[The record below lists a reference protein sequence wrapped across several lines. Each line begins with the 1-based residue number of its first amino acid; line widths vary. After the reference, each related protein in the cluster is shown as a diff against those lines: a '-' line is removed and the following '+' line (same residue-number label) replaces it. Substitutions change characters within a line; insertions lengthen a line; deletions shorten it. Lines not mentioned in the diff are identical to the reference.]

1 MSRAA
6 RIVTMWV
13 DESKVHVSLRGNAVG
28 DDDLLVRLDVVLARV
43 LHAGATHLVVHLDRL
58 TGDPAVVVDHLADA
72 CQQLW
77 AHHGVMETV
86 GLRGRLAAVPGP
98 REAPDAAVASR
109 HDRVGRHRA
118 TTSPG
123 SGPR

>member
-13 DESKVHVSLRGNAVG
+13 DESKVHVSLRGDGEG

-43 LHAGATHLVVHLDRL
+43 LQAGATHLVVHLDRL
-58 TGDPAVVVDHLADA
+58 TGDPTAVVDHLADA

-77 AHHGVMETV
+77 VRHGVMETV

-98 REAPDAAVASR
+98 REAPDTALEGP
-109 HDRVGRHRA
+109 HDRGRRHRA

-123 SGPR
+123 PGPR

>member
-13 DESKVHVSLRGNAVG
+13 DESKVHVSLRGDAGV
-28 DDDLLVRLDVVLARV
+28 DDGLLVRLDVVLARV

-58 TGDPAVVVDHLADA
+58 TGDPTAVVDHLAEA

-86 GLRGRLAAVPGP
+86 GLRGRLTAVPGP

-118 TTSPG
+118 TTGPG